1 MSYMNLQ
8 WYYNYTGV
16 TWYWY
21 RIGCD
26 KVVQGSIC
34 CRDGGAREDGARVWM
49 ISNGVAVVLSF
60 GIWFRVHGSGGG
72 SLFQA
77 DASCLSVHWSA
88 WIARSRDRYHRFV
101 ILLRLWRGVK
111 CDEEGLAG
119 RRGCLRA
126 WGKSAWKQSD
136 HIRHRA
142 QSVYRHTL
150 SRSRWKDRFCLQTTE
165 WLYLLTRLHVVW
177 LPQRLMATRLV
188 WPQYH
193 GDSVSE

>member
-16 TWYWY
+16 TWCWY
-21 RIGCD
+21 RIRCD
-26 KVVQGSIC
+26 KVVEGSIC
-34 CRDGGAREDGARVWM
+34 CRDGSAREDGARVWM

-88 WIARSRDRYHRFV
+88 WIGRSRDRYHRFV
-101 ILLRLWRGVK
+101 ILLRPCRGVK

-119 RRGCLRA
+119 RRGYLRA
-126 WGKSAWKQSD
+126 WGKICLKAVCSFQTPCT
-136 HIRHRA
+136 
-142 QSVYRHTL
+142 VCFRHTL
-150 SRSRWKDRFCLQTTE
+150 STNRDGTIVSACRSQNGFICWSGCNFR
-165 WLYLLTRLHVVW
+165 
-177 LPQRLMATRLV
+177 
-188 WPQYH
+188 
-193 GDSVSE
+193 SVSWQQV